1 MNGVTPPEG
10 YLGTSARVTSGPAPE
25 LVEAGYQLE
34 IGDAPL
40 LHRGL
45 TVADLAHL
53 AELVEC
59 GALTRDEVAPVAAV
73 LLTLLDT
80 PADGFPYDPVY
91 GDAYNS
97 RERELE
103 RQLGPA
109 AGWLHL
115 GRTRREAGRIA
126 FRLALRDRLLSLH
139 ADIAAFASAVADQAA
154 RQAGTLWADTTYLQP
169 AQPSTFGHYLGGFAE
184 QAVRHLDRTEA
195 AYTRTDVSPAGAGGA
210 GGTRIPLDRAR
221 LARSLGFGAAGAHTR
236 DAMWSVDVLADAVLA
251 AAQAAATLSQLAS
264 DLEIFASPA
273 FGYVTLDAS
282 LCRASV
288 LMPQKRNPYALPVL
302 RGGAGTLVG
311 RLTGLLA
318 TGLTPSA
325 RTDNWLYAYGEVAE
339 AVDLAGRLVR
349 LGSAVVT
356 GLSVHAD
363 VLAAAAASHFTAAAD
378 LAEELAQRF
387 RLDYRTAYRVVGRAV
402 AATLAAGGGE
412 LTAPIVISAAREITG
427 QEIPVTAGLLEAVTD
442 PASVVAARQAPGSA
456 SPARVQQHARRVRRR
471 ADAAQR
477 WNAARRARNTQAE
490 TDLIAAVTALTRS
503 VDTSEC
509 GLPRRAGR
517 GRA

>member
-1 MNGVTPPEG
+1 MNALPPPEG
-10 YLGTSARVTSGPAPE
+10 YLGTTARITSGPAPE

-34 IGDAPL
+34 IADAPL

-59 GALTRDEVAPVAAV
+59 GALTRAEAAPVAAV
-73 LLTLLDT
+73 LLQLLDS
-80 PADGFPYDPVY
+80 PASAFPYDPVY

-126 FRLALRDRLLSLH
+126 FRLALRDRLLTLH
-139 ADIAAFASAVADQAA
+139 ADVAAFASAVADQAA

-184 QAVRHLDRTEA
+184 QAVRHLGRIEA
-195 AYTRTDVSPAGAGGA
+195 AYTGTDVSPAGAGGA

-221 LARSLGFGAAGAHTR
+221 LARSLGFGAAGPHTR
-236 DAMWSVDVLADAVLA
+236 DAMWSADVLADAVLA
-251 AAQAAATLSQLAS
+251 AAQAAATLSQFAS

-273 FGYVTLDAS
+273 FGYLTLDAS

-302 RGGAGTLVG
+302 RGGAGTLAG

-325 RTDNWLYAYGEVAE
+325 RTDNWLYAYGEVAG
-339 AVDLAGRLVR
+339 AVELAGLLVR

-356 GLSVHAD
+356 GLTVHAD
-363 VLAAAAASHFTAAAD
+363 VLAAEAVSHFTTAAD
-378 LAEELAQRF
+378 LAEELAQEF

-402 AATLAAGGGE
+402 AATLAAGHGE
-412 LTAPIVISAAREITG
+412 LTAPVVISAAREITG
-427 QEIPVTAGLLEAVTD
+427 QDIPVTAGLL
-442 PASVVAARQAPGSA
+442 
-456 SPARVQQHARRVRRR
+456 
-471 ADAAQR
+471 
-477 WNAARRARNTQAE
+477 
-490 TDLIAAVTALTRS
+490 AAVTRSGLGRGGPAGAGKRQPGPSPGARAPGTPPRRRGAPVERGPPGPQHPGRSRPHRRRDGPDPGRKWHRAALTPLRQT
-503 VDTSEC
+503 DRE
-509 GLPRRAGR
+509 
-517 GRA
+517 